1 MTGKL
6 NNVVTK
12 SALALSLSLALIGC
26 DRNNTE
32 VLEGAREPIRAGEI
46 SVGVQPAEVLA
57 SKDLRL
63 PRARSISSWTHSG
76 AGADHMPEHAEL
88 AESVSLVWS
97 ADIGSGNDRRHRIT
111 SQPVA
116 DNGRVFTLD
125 SAATVSALDESG
137 ALLWQTDLAPR
148 KEAEDASG
156 GGLATDGTSLF
167 VTSSFGTLSALDV
180 ATGAVE
186 WTQELDATGA
196 TAPTVVGG
204 IVYLVSG
211 DNRAWAIDA
220 GTGRISWT
228 VTGVEAAQGVSGG
241 GSPAVGRS
249 LAIFPFSSGDVQAV
263 FRRGGFNRWT
273 ASISGGRDGFAI
285 SAVTDITTDP
295 VIDNGRVYVG
305 NHAGRI
311 TALDA
316 GTGERIWTARQGAV
330 GAIVPV
336 GRNDLFVLSDRNQIM
351 RLSARTGETIWS
363 RQLPMFTNDNP
374 KKRDEIVAHYGPLL
388 AGGRLIVGSSDGKLR
403 SYSVTD
409 GALLG
414 EVKMPAGA
422 SSNPIVVNETLYIL
436 SDKGTL
442 LAFR

>member
-1 MTGKL
+1 ML
-6 NNVVTK
+6 
-12 SALALSLSLALIGC
+12 
-26 DRNNTE
+26 
-32 VLEGAREPIRAGEI
+32 RA
-46 SVGVQPAEVLA
+46 
-57 SKDLRL
+57 
-63 PRARSISSWTHSG
+63 
-76 AGADHMPEHAEL
+76 
-88 AESVSLVWS
+88 
-97 ADIGSGNDRRHRIT
+97 
-111 SQPVA
+111 
-116 DNGRVFTLD
+116 
-125 SAATVSALDESG
+125 
-137 ALLWQTDLAPR
+137 
-148 KEAEDASG
+148 
-156 GGLATDGTSLF
+156 
-167 VTSSFGTLSALDV
+167 
-180 ATGAVE
+180 
-186 WTQELDATGA
+186 
-196 TAPTVVGG
+196 
-204 IVYLVSG
+204 
-211 DNRAWAIDA
+211 
-220 GTGRISWT
+220 
-228 VTGVEAAQGVSGG
+228 
-241 GSPAVGRS
+241 
-249 LAIFPFSSGDVQAV
+249 
-263 FRRGGFNRWT
+263 

-311 TALDA
+311 TSLDA
-316 GTGERIWTARQGAV
+316 GTGERIWTAHQGAV